1 MTDLIIKDLR
11 GKQPVKTPLS
21 LITAGILTAFSANA
35 SDLVISGVVDASLT
49 GGLPKAVELY
59 VVNDIPDLSVYGL
72 GSANNGG
79 GTDGV
84 EFTFPADSA
93 SAGSYIYVA
102 SEIDGFTEFFGYA
115 QTTILRPWVLMAMMR

>member
-59 VVNDIPDLSVYGL
+59 VVNDIADLSVYGP
-72 GSANNGG
+72 
-79 GTDGV
+79 V
-84 EFTFPADSA
+84 
-93 SAGSYIYVA
+93 SYTHLTLPTKRIV
-102 SEIDGFTEFFGYA
+102 
-115 QTTILRPWVLMAMMR
+115 